1 MKTVELEH
9 VLAQQDVSSI
19 ISRFAAASES
29 PFAIKDEDF
38 TLLLGGESDDQP
50 ESYPLECNGSVIGWV
65 SGKKEA
71 SLIASFVSFAATHEY
86 EKRLMEQAG
95 SPQRGAAASMEQFQD
110 YRLILEQAADV
121 IYSVGRDFR
130 IEYVSASVMNH
141 LGYLPEE
148 LRGRPFTEL
157 GLLTEDSL
165 NRAVSNTVNIFKGEA
180 VPTAEYELIARD
192 GTIRIA
198 AISSTPLYK
207 NGAVVS
213 IVSVARDITAQ
224 RKTEQA
230 LAASERRFRT
240 MAENITGG
248 LIIME
253 EGKIVYVNDHACQL
267 CGYPREELV
276 SLWGPELTAP
286 RSAEQKEQVLQE
298 ICETGS
304 YPEQFDV
311 WIDRK
316 DGTQCCLNLHFSFS
330 YSAERKQTGYVLI
343 TDITE
348 RKLIEDRISATKSFL
363 DNIIDN
369 SIDAIVM
376 ADHQGSFKR
385 VNKAFLT
392 LTGYSEEEVLGK
404 HIAELSAVMGE
415 EYDLTTGEHMRI
427 GQEYM
432 DYTVRMAEQMMD
444 QKKIANWESYLVCK
458 DGKAVP
464 VETNI
469 TYLFNEQGVETAVG
483 IIRDITE
490 RKMAEKELTETRDF
504 LENIIESSLDPI
516 VIGDQLGN
524 INRVNRAFEQL
535 VGFTGEE
542 LLGKHM
548 AELVPPRAGLYE
560 SDDGITYRVED
571 SFYDRS
577 YEQMYK
583 LIECGYISNW
593 DSYCFKKNGMIWS
606 PAAVTLPSLKDGC
619 QRKKT
624 H

>member
-1 MKTVELEH
+1 MLTGAAMNTVELEH
-9 VLAQQDVSSI
+9 VLAQQDVASI
-19 ISRFAAASES
+19 ISRFTAASES

-71 SLIASFVSFAATHEY
+71 SLIASFLSFAATQEY
-86 EKRLMEQAG
+86 EKRLLEQAG
-95 SPQRGAAASMEQFQD
+95 SPQRGATASTEQFQD

-192 GTIRIA
+192 GTIRVA
-198 AISSTPLYK
+198 AIRSTPLYK

-230 LAASERRFRT
+230 LAASESRFRT

-286 RSAEQKEQVLQE
+286 RSAEQKEQVLQA
-298 ICETGS
+298 ICKTGS

-316 DGTQCCLNLHFSFS
+316 DGTQRCLNLHFSFS

-348 RKLIEDRISATKSFL
+348 RKLIEDRISA
-363 DNIIDN
+363 
-369 SIDAIVM
+369 
-376 ADHQGSFKR
+376 
-385 VNKAFLT
+385 
-392 LTGYSEEEVLGK
+392 
-404 HIAELSAVMGE
+404 
-415 EYDLTTGEHMRI
+415 
-427 GQEYM
+427 
-432 DYTVRMAEQMMD
+432 
-444 QKKIANWESYLVCK
+444 
-458 DGKAVP
+458 
-464 VETNI
+464 
-469 TYLFNEQGVETAVG
+469 
-483 IIRDITE
+483 
-490 RKMAEKELTETRDF
+490 
-504 LENIIESSLDPI
+504 
-516 VIGDQLGN
+516 
-524 INRVNRAFEQL
+524 
-535 VGFTGEE
+535 
-542 LLGKHM
+542 
-548 AELVPPRAGLYE
+548 
-560 SDDGITYRVED
+560 
-571 SFYDRS
+571 
-577 YEQMYK
+577 
-583 LIECGYISNW
+583 
-593 DSYCFKKNGMIWS
+593 
-606 PAAVTLPSLKDGC
+606 
-619 QRKKT
+619 
-624 H
+624 